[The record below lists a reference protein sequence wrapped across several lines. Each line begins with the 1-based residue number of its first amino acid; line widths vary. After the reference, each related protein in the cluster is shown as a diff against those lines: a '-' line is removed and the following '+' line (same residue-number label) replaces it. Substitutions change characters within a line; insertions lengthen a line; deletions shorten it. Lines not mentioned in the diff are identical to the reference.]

1 MTSERQTTPPHT
13 RPDVRLAASIAD
25 IENAMRQV
33 DCLKGD
39 GFPHSVEV
47 VIGQQLAH
55 FFNLGQQVS
64 HALILDLKQ
73 ELQRIEA
80 KVDMLNI
87 DFREE
92 RRKSETLERRLEA
105 MRGV

>member
-1 MTSERQTTPPHT
+1 MTRIVTKPQEQ
-13 RPDVRLAASIAD
+13 RPDARLAASISD
-25 IENAMRQV
+25 IENSMRQAG
-33 DCLKGD
+33 CLKGD

-80 KVDMLNI
+80 KVDMMNV

-92 RRKSETLERRLEA
+92 RRRNDMLQRKLEA
-105 MRGV
+105 VRGA